1 MSRSWIGTGQLPG
14 LAPQPEIRGHQL
26 PASDFTDIGPVTF
39 GTGAGP
45 TTLNSNAEYGTGIPG
60 MPTTAGWDLTTGFG
74 SPRADDF
81 VLDLA
86 LQP

>member
-1 MSRSWIGTGQLPG
+1 
-14 LAPQPEIRGHQL
+14 L

-74 SPRADDF
+74 SPNAHDF
-81 VLDLA
+81 VLDLT